1 MIKHL
6 RIYISGDLN
15 SDWYPKNAIQMFKKY
30 STFEFVNSPNKA
42 HIIWKFSYG
51 LRLNRPVSKPN
62 WLKLAFNQLS
72 STKII
77 GPKNQIMISSFHHLY
92 QPKEDH
98 WLNKVK
104 ATDSQSDLIHFF
116 SKKNALENIGYFKN
130 PIFVLPYWIE
140 TTKFKPLSIENK
152 KSIKLALNIPNNKI
166 IIGSFQRDTEKD
178 LVSPKLEKGPDIFC
192 DIVENLNKDKIFILL
207 AGPRRNYVTNRLQKA
222 NIEYLNLG
230 HIEYQKMNELY
241 NAINYY
247 LVTSRVEGGPQAI
260 LESMASGT
268 PIYSTPVGISNLLEK
283 QVVHRKIND
292 FVESIQKDY
301 PSILDSH
308 LKQAKQFDVSNII
321 KCYEQNFINI
331 YESFINKETS
341 YQKKLT
347 SIDWFNTK
355 REAL

>member
-1 MIKHL
+1 MKL
-6 RIYISGDLN
+6 RIYLFGDLK
-15 SDWYPKNAIQMFKKY
+15 SDWYPKNAIQMFKTF
-30 STFEFVNSPNKA
+30 SSFEFVNSPSKA

-51 LRLNRPVSKPN
+51 LTLNRPISKQN
-62 WLKLAFNQLS
+62 RLKSTFNQLIRG
-72 STKII
+72 TKFID
-77 GPKNQIMISSFHHLY
+77 PQKQMMISSFHHLY
-92 QPKEDH
+92 EPKKDN
-98 WLNKVK
+98 WINKVK
-104 ATDSQSDLIHFF
+104 TTDAQSDVIHFF
-116 SKKNALENIGYFKN
+116 SNKNAIENIKYFTN

-140 TTKFKPLSIENK
+140 TDKFKPLSFDDK
-152 KSIKLALNIPNNKI
+152 KSIKSNLNLPKNKI

-178 LVSPKLEKGPDIFC
+178 LISPKLEKGPDIFC
-192 DIVENLNKDKIFILL
+192 DTVESLNNNEIFILL

-321 KCYEQNFINI
+321 KCYELLNN
-331 YESFINKETS
+331 
-341 YQKKLT
+341 L
-347 SIDWFNTK
+347 
-355 REAL
+355 